1 MTERKQFRLP
11 DVGEGLTEADIVS
24 WHVKPGDEVVINQV
38 IVEIETAKAVVE
50 LPCPFD
56 GVVAALLVAEGQTV
70 DVGTP
75 IIAVDVAGSPG
86 AAPAPPVT
94 SGPAG
99 ATVSPPAERDDAGAP
114 AAGGERQAVLVGY
127 GVKAAATT
135 RRRRKTVVPSAQTAF
150 AVAPAP
156 PAPAPPAPAAA
167 SVTPDTP
174 APAGPRNGHGRLA
187 KPPVRKLARD
197 LGVDLSQLSGTGPHG
212 TVTRDDLARAVQTP
226 DLSRSAET
234 GPAAAQTATLAPS
247 PAGAA
252 APREERIPVRGVRK
266 HIAEAMV
273 ASAFT
278 APHVTEFLDVDVTA
292 TMEAVQRVRELPGFS
307 ELRVSPLLFVAR
319 ALLVAVARHPMVN
332 SVWDEENQEIVVR
345 NYVNLGFAAA
355 TQRGLIVPNIKDAH
369 ALSMPGLARA
379 LAGLTATARDGRCT
393 PADLTGGTITITNVG
408 VFGVD
413 AGTPILTPGEA
424 AILAFGRIRDA
435 AWVHGG
441 EIAVRKVTTLS
452 LSFDHRIVDGELG
465 SAVLR
470 DVGQMLEDPV
480 RMLAWA

>member
-1 MTERKQFRLP
+1 MTEQKQFRLP

-24 WHVKPGDEVVINQV
+24 WRVKPGDEVAVNEV

-86 AAPAPPVT
+86 AAPAQPVT

-99 ATVSPPAERDDAGAP
+99 ATVSPPAERDDTGGP
-114 AAGGERQAVLVGY
+114 AASGKRQAVLVGY
-127 GVKAAATT
+127 GVKAGATT
-135 RRRRKTVVPSAQTAF
+135 RRRRKSAVPSAQTAF
-150 AVAPAP
+150 TVAPAP
-156 PAPAPPAPAAA
+156 APAPA
-167 SVTPDTP
+167 SVTPGAA
-174 APAGPRNGHGRLA
+174 APADPRNGHGRLA

-197 LGVDLSQLSGTGPHG
+197 LGVDLNQLSGTGPHG
-212 TVTRDDLARAVQTP
+212 TVTRDDIARAVQTP
-226 DLSRSAET
+226 APSRPAET
-234 GPAAAQTATLAPS
+234 GPAAAQAATPAPS
-247 PAGAA
+247 AARTA

-273 ASAFT
+273 ASAFS

-292 TMEAVQRVRELPGFS
+292 TMEAIQRVRELPDFS

-332 SVWDEENQEIVVR
+332 SAWDEENQEIVVR

-355 TQRGLIVPNIKDAH
+355 TQRGLIVPNIKDAQT
-369 ALSMPGLARA
+369 LSMPGLARA

-393 PADLTGGTITITNVG
+393 LTDLTGGTITITNVG

-424 AILAFGRIRDA
+424 AILAYGRIRDA

-441 EIAVRKVTTLS
+441 QIAVRKVTTLS
-452 LSFDHRIVDGELG
+452 LSFDHRLVDGELG